1 MGVDLIA
8 EPWAVGDGTFQFGG
22 FPNGWAEWNGK
33 FRDSLRTSQNKLGV
47 ATGSRLNW
55 LRALRVPATCFNGTA
70 ESRVPGKP
78 WYRVADTAAWMET
91 RDNFNAPGQEEL
103 ITSANYALGLAAR
116 TVLLLIEK

>member
-47 ATGSRLNW
+47 ATVLPAELATRFAGSCDLFQWNSRKPGAGKAMVSRSRYRRLD
-55 LRALRVPATCFNGTA
+55 GD
-70 ESRVPGKP
+70 SG
-78 WYRVADTAAWMET
+78 
-91 RDNFNAPGQEEL
+91 
-103 ITSANYALGLAAR
+103 
-116 TVLLLIEK
+116 